1 MDGKGAIG
9 LRQSIHDAVSG
20 GKEEKELNT
29 ELKFHC
35 SDEGKY
41 GTLLLVFISK
51 VITALRRIC
60 KIHSML

>member
-29 ELKFHC
+29 EVSF
-35 SDEGKY
+35 
-41 GTLLLVFISK
+41 F
-51 VITALRRIC
+51 
-60 KIHSML
+60 